1 MYRIRKID
9 ALQILD
15 SRGIPTVFVEIE
27 LKNGIKGSA
36 SVPSGASVGSREAIE
51 LRDNNPEI
59 YFGKGVSKAVENI
72 NTILAPHLIDMDVT
86 NQGKI
91 DSYLIELDNTIN
103 KSRFGANSLL
113 AISLACARAAANY
126 YELPLYKYLGGTNA
140 TTLPTPIMNIINGG
154 AHATNNLDFQEFM
167 IAPVGFKTFSEALRA
182 GDEVFHILK
191 QILKSKGISVAVGD
205 EGGFAP
211 DLTSAEKAIELIIQ
225 AIEKSGYGTNK
236 IKICLDVAA
245 SEFYEEGDC
254 SDGICSLSKYNLN
267 GIAKSYTT
275 EEMIDY
281 LEKLV
286 INYPI
291 ISIEDGVAENDDLGW
306 IELTKKLSG
315 KCQIVG
321 DDLFVTNSKLLQIGI
336 NENIANSIIIK
347 PNQIGTL
354 TETLK
359 TIKLAKSNNYSTII
373 SHRSGETEDSFIAD
387 LAVAVNSGI
396 IKTGSLCRSER
407 VCKYNRLLKIEN
419 ELGKSAIYNGIEAFR
434 I

>member
-1 MYRIRKID
+1 
-9 ALQILD
+9 
-15 SRGIPTVFVEIE
+15 
-27 LKNGIKGSA
+27 
-36 SVPSGASVGSREAIE
+36 
-51 LRDNNPEI
+51 
-59 YFGKGVSKAVENI
+59 
-72 NTILAPHLIDMDVT
+72 
-86 NQGKI
+86 
-91 DSYLIELDNTIN
+91 
-103 KSRFGANSLL
+103 
-113 AISLACARAAANY
+113 
-126 YELPLYKYLGGTNA
+126 
-140 TTLPTPIMNIINGG
+140 
-154 AHATNNLDFQEFM
+154 
-167 IAPVGFKTFSEALRA
+167 
-182 GDEVFHILK
+182 
-191 QILKSKGISVAVGD
+191 
-205 EGGFAP
+205 
-211 DLTSAEKAIELIIQ
+211 
-225 AIEKSGYGTNK
+225 
-236 IKICLDVAA
+236 
-245 SEFYEEGDC
+245 
-254 SDGICSLSKYNLN
+254 
-267 GIAKSYTT
+267 
-275 EEMIDY
+275 MIDY

-286 INYPI
+286 IDYPI

-306 IELTKKLSG
+306 IELTKRLNG